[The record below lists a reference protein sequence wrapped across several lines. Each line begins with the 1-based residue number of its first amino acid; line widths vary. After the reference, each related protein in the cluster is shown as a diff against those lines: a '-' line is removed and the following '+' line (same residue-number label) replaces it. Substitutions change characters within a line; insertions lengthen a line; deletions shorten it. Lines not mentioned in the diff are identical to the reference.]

1 MNKLFGKRETPFLI
15 LDIGTKAIK
24 SLIVKK
30 ENNKLSILGSG
41 LIYFNGFS
49 LINDF
54 QIQNLSK
61 AILKS
66 VQEASN
72 NFLLFPAKNRK
83 DLPLLL
89 TLSPDILKLRVI
101 TESFERE
108 KESRI
113 SKSEADN
120 ILKDI
125 LFKAK
130 KKIANDFTK
139 ESGILF
145 NDIHWVNFKVI
156 GKKINGYSVS
166 KVQGCNGKSLE
177 IKVLGAF
184 IAKRYFNIIEN
195 ICLNLGFRQPRIISL
210 GRGLIASLGQTNKSG
225 IFIDVGGSV
234 SQALLL
240 KDGIIDKVYD
250 FKAGGDRFTQ
260 ALSEVLAIDE
270 DSARMLKHK
279 YAVNDLSEKV
289 RIRVKN
295 ILSSEKDFWEKTV
308 DVRGAVYV
316 FGGASL
322 LPEIKEPFKA
332 AVVYPKHLKN
342 IKSNLNS
349 PQFVPSLL
357 ISYYAGE
364 NL

>member
-24 SLIVKK
+24 ALIVKK
-30 ENNKLSILGSG
+30 ENNKLSVLGSG
-41 LIYFNGFS
+41 LKYFNSFS
-49 LINDF
+49 IINDF
-54 QIQNLSK
+54 QAQALSK

-72 NFLLFPAKNRK
+72 NFLLFPAKDKK
-83 DLPLLL
+83 DLPLLI
-89 TLSPDILKLRVI
+89 TLSPDILKLRVV
-101 TESFERE
+101 TGSFQRE

-113 SKSEADN
+113 SKSEAND

-125 LFKAK
+125 LTRAK
-130 KKIANDFTK
+130 KRIANDFAK

-166 KVQGCNGKSLE
+166 KVQGCNGKNLE

-184 IAKRYFNIIEN
+184 IAKRYFNIIEK
-195 ICLNLGFRQPRIISL
+195 ICLDLGFRQPRIISL

-234 SQALLL
+234 SQALVL

-250 FKAGGDRFTQ
+250 FKAGGERFTQ
-260 ALSEVLAIDE
+260 ALSEVLAVDE

-279 YAVNDLSEKV
+279 YAANDLSEEV

-295 ILSSEKDFWEKTV
+295 ILSSEKDFWEKAV
-308 DVRGAVYV
+308 DLRGAVYV

-322 LPEIKEPFKA
+322 LPEIRNPFKP
-332 AVVYPKHLKN
+332 VIIYPKHLKN
-342 IKSNLNS
+342 IKTNLNS